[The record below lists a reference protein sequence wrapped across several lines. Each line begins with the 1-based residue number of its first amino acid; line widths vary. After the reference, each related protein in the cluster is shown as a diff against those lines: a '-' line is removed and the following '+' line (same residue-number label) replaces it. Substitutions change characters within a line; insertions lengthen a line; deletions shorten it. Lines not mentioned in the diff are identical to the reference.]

1 MSLIATMICFAA
13 IASLFALDRDVLG
26 RSGFGRGARVS
37 PALWIP
43 TVWMLI
49 NGSRSLSQWL
59 HPGAPDPGAMQSAEG
74 SPLDAAFFGLLILA
88 AVVVLNFRT
97 RHAGELLRRNLP
109 VILFFCYCGISIFW
123 SDYSFIALK
132 RYSKAIGDLVMVLV
146 VLTEADPLA
155 ALKCFFK
162 RVTFI
167 LLPLSVLLIYFYPG
181 TGTAFDPVDRVTMYV
196 GVTTFKNLLGMIV
209 MVCGV
214 SSVWS
219 FLGAYDDAR
228 MPRRTGHLLAHGLM
242 VLTAVFLLLK
252 CDSMTSF
259 SCFGL
264 ASGVMF
270 LSTQWWTSRKPGRIH
285 LVFAGAVAVPL
296 FALFLDSGMVHML
309 GRKPNLTDRTYIWQ
323 AVLAMH
329 SNPFVGR
336 GFESFWMGS
345 TLQRVWDLSV
355 HGIQEAH
362 NGYLEVYIN
371 LGWIGLLFLA
381 GMIVTAYPKIL
392 STLRRTPRLGQLALA
407 YFTAGLIYSLTEAGF
422 RMMNPIW
429 IAFLLAIVSTGL
441 RPGVPESAAATRW
454 VPAPA
459 NDAKFP
465 GTATAGAKPRSRT
478 RVLQ

>member
-1 MSLIATMICFAA
+1 MPLIATILCVAG
-13 IASLFALDRDVLG
+13 IAWLFWLDRD
-26 RSGFGRGARVS
+26 RHARTS

-49 NGSRSLSQWL
+49 NGSRSVSQWL
-59 HPGAPDPGAMQSAEG
+59 HPGSTESLSMQSAEG
-74 SPLDAAFFGLLILA
+74 SPLDAAIFGLLILA
-88 AVVVLNFRT
+88 GILVLNFRT
-97 RHAGELLRRNLP
+97 RRAGQILRQNLP
-109 VILFFCYCGISIFW
+109 ILLFFAYCAVSILW

-132 RYSKAIGDLVMVLV
+132 RWSKAIGDLVMVLV
-146 VLTEADPLA
+146 VLTDPDPMMA
-155 ALKCFFK
+155 IKRFFK
-162 RVTFI
+162 SVTFI
-167 LLPLSVLLIYFYPG
+167 LLPLSALLIYFYPG
-181 TGTAFDPVDRVTMYV
+181 LGTAFDPQDRVTMYV

-209 MVCGV
+209 MVCGI

-219 FLGAYDDAR
+219 FLCAYEDLQL
-228 MPRRTGHLLAHGLM
+228 PRRGKHLLAHGLM
-242 VLTAVFLLLK
+242 ILATVFLVLK

-264 ASGVMF
+264 ASGAMVM
-270 LSTQWWTSRKPGRIH
+270 STQRWTKQKAGRIH
-285 LVFAGAVAVPL
+285 LVFAGAPAVPL
-296 FALFLDSGMVHML
+296 FALFMDSGMVHML

-329 SNPFVGR
+329 TNPFVGT

-371 LGWIGLLFLA
+371 LGWIGELFLGA
-381 GMIVTAYPKIL
+381 AIVTAYPKIL
-392 STLRRTPRLGQLALA
+392 STLRRMPRLGKLALA

-429 IAFLLAIVSTGL
+429 IAFLLAVVSPGLASEGSTALPRTEAAPTG
-441 RPGVPESAAATRW
+441 AT
-454 VPAPA
+454 
-459 NDAKFP
+459 
-465 GTATAGAKPRSRT
+465 PRHIASRGQI

>member
-1 MSLIATMICFAA
+1 MSLIATIVCFVV
-13 IASLFALDRDVLG
+13 IASLFALDRDAPGRGTLG
-26 RSGFGRGARVS
+26 RSARVS
-37 PALWIP
+37 PQLWIP

-49 NGSRSLSQWL
+49 NGSRSLTQWL
-59 HPGAPDPGAMQSAEG
+59 HPGAADPGAMQSAEG
-74 SPLDAAFFGLLILA
+74 SPLDAAFFGLLVLA
-88 AVVVLNFRT
+88 GIVVLNFRT
-97 RHAGELLRRNLP
+97 RRAGELLRRNLP
-109 VILFFCYCGISIFW
+109 VILFFCYCGVSIFW

-155 ALKCFFK
+155 AIKCFFK

-167 LLPLSVLLIYFYPG
+167 LLPLSALLIYFYPG
-181 TGTAFDPVDRVTMYV
+181 LGTAFDPVDRVTMYV
-196 GVTTFKNLLGMIV
+196 GVTTFKNLLGMIA
-209 MVCGV
+209 MVCGI

-219 FLGAYDDAR
+219 FLGAYAGPQ
-228 MPRRTGHLLAHGLM
+228 MPRRARHLLAHGLM
-242 VLTAVFLLLK
+242 VLTTVFLLLK

-270 LSTQWWTSRKPGRIH
+270 MATQRWTKRKPGRIH
-285 LVFAGAVAVPL
+285 LVFAGALAVPL

-392 STLRRTPRLGQLALA
+392 ATLRRTPRLGQLALA
-407 YFTAGLIYSLTEAGF
+407 YFSAGLIYSLTEAGF

-441 RPGVPESAAATRW
+441 RPGMRESAVAPQWMPGTSKGIA
-454 VPAPA
+454 PAP
-459 NDAKFP
+459 P
-465 GTATAGAKPRSRT
+465 SGAKPRSRT

>member
-1 MSLIATMICFAA
+1 MIATIVCFGV
-13 IASLFALDRDVLG
+13 IAGLFALDRDVLG
-26 RSGFGRGARVS
+26 RGARIS

-49 NGSRSLSQWL
+49 NGSRPVSQWL
-59 HPGAPDPGAMQSAEG
+59 HPGSAELLALQSAEG
-74 SPLDAAFFGLLILA
+74 SPMDAAIFGLLILA
-88 AVVVLNFRT
+88 GIAVLNFRT
-97 RHAGELLRRNLP
+97 HHTGDILRRNLP
-109 VILFFCYCGISIFW
+109 IILFFCYCAISIFW
-123 SDYSFIALK
+123 SDYPFIALK

-146 VLTEADPLA
+146 VLTDANPLA
-155 ALKCFFK
+155 AIKCFFK

-167 LLPLSVLLIYFYPG
+167 LLPLSALLIFFYPG
-181 TGTAFDPVDRVTMYV
+181 LGTAFDPVDRVTMYV
-196 GVTTFKNLLGMIV
+196 GVTTFKNLLGIIL
-209 MVCGV
+209 MVCGI

-219 FLGAYDDAR
+219 FLCAYEEPQ
-228 MPRRTGHLLAHGLM
+228 MPRRGKHLLAHGLM
-242 VLTAVFLLLK
+242 ILTTVLLLLK
-252 CDSMTSF
+252 CDSMTSV

-264 ASGVMF
+264 ASGLMVM
-270 LSTQWWTSRKPGRIH
+270 STQKWTTRKPGRIH
-285 LVFAGAVAVPL
+285 LVFAGALAIPL
-296 FALFLDSGMVHML
+296 FALFMDSGVLHVL
-309 GRKPNLTDRTYIWQ
+309 GRKANLTDRTYIWQ

-329 SNPFVGR
+329 TNPFVGR

-371 LGWIGLLFLA
+371 LGWIGELLLLA
-381 GMIVTAYPKIL
+381 VIITAYPKIL
-392 STLRRTPRLGQLALA
+392 SALRRIPHLGQLSLA

-441 RPGVPESAAATRW
+441 HFGVREEK
-454 VPAPA
+454 PALTSLQ
-459 NDAKFP
+459 
-465 GTATAGAKPRSRT
+465 TATGRGRM

>member
-1 MSLIATMICFAA
+1 MPLIATIICLSV
-13 IASLFALDRDVLG
+13 IVGLFALDRD
-26 RSGFGRGARVS
+26 RGVRIS

-49 NGSRSLSQWL
+49 NGSRPVSQWL
-59 HPGAPDPGAMQSAEG
+59 HPGSAESLAMQSAEG
-74 SPLDAAFFGLLILA
+74 SPMDAAIFGLLILA
-88 AVVVLNFRT
+88 GIAVLNFRT
-97 RHAGELLRRNLP
+97 RRTGDILRRNLP
-109 VILFFCYCGISIFW
+109 ILLFFCYCAISIFW
-123 SDYSFIALK
+123 SDYPFIALK
-132 RYSKAIGDLVMVLV
+132 RYSKAIGDMVMVLV
-146 VLTEADPLA
+146 VLTDANPLA
-155 ALKCFFK
+155 AIQCFFK

-167 LLPLSVLLIYFYPG
+167 LLPLSALLIFFYPG
-181 TGTAFDPVDRVTMYV
+181 LGTAFDPVDRVTMYV
-196 GVTTFKNLLGMIV
+196 GVTTFKNLLGMIA
-209 MVCGV
+209 MVCGI

-219 FLGAYDDAR
+219 FLCAYEDPQ
-228 MPRRTGHLLAHGLM
+228 MPRRGKHLLAHGLM
-242 VLTAVFLLLK
+242 ILTAIFLLLK
-252 CDSMTSF
+252 CDSMTSV

-264 ASGVMF
+264 ASGLMVM
-270 LSTQWWTSRKPGRIH
+270 STQKWTRRKPGRIH
-285 LVFAGAVAVPL
+285 LVFAAALAVPL

-309 GRKPNLTDRTYIWQ
+309 GRKANLTDRTSIWE

-329 SNPFVGR
+329 TNPLVGR

-371 LGWIGLLFLA
+371 LGWIGELLLA
-381 GMIVTAYPKIL
+381 AVIVTAYPKIL
-392 STLRRTPRLGQLALA
+392 STLRRIPRLGQLSLA

-441 RPGVPESAAATRW
+441 HFGVREEKAALPSLQPATPKR
-454 VPAPA
+454 
-459 NDAKFP
+459 
-465 GTATAGAKPRSRT
+465 RM